1 VVGAE
6 DPGETSQIRR
16 SKNTEI
22 NLSKPQAIIRSRKN
36 FDPKNIFDPKIDC
49 SIILKSAFDA
59 RGGYMGAMTFCRLCT
74 EASQTRPGRILVA
87 SRNRESKPG
96 MRSGEAK

>member
-22 NLSKPQAIIRSRKN
+22 NLPKPQAIIRSRKN
-36 FDPKNIFDPKIDC
+36 FDPKNIFDPKIDY

-59 RGGYMGAMTFCRLCT
+59 RGGYGSHDVLQALHRGKPD
-74 EASQTRPGRILVA
+74 QTGED
-87 SRNRESKPG
+87 SRR
-96 MRSGEAK
+96 